1 MHSQLVDEVVEGR
14 DAFAETLPSSDS
26 GDKLVGLG
34 AFLERITIELLPMIE
49 DALRE
54 GTTGSGGT
62 ESLCETEGLSDG
74 QVGLHVDKRSSG
86 NGLLLVDDTTT
97 LGEALVDSTDGVI
110 RALDLNKEDRLLE
123 ARRGCDLRGIEHTSG
138 GGHNLAT
145 TSVDGIGVQGHV
157 VNVEADASHVLVD
170 HDTLF
175 GGPLEGSFHRILDLL
190 QVLHLLGDVDKHV
203 GTSGFRTEA
212 PNLLGII
219 RIPFVVILELAGS
232 LSLVL
237 FGGNFVF
244 LNSQSQLISE
254 RSSLTVDSVVLVG

>member
-1 MHSQLVDEVVEGR
+1 M
-14 DAFAETLPSSDS
+14 
-26 GDKLVGLG
+26 GLG
-34 AFLERITIELLPMIE
+34 TFLERITVELFPMIE

-54 GTTGSGGT
+54 GTAGSGGT
-62 ESLCETEGLSDG
+62 EGLCEAEGLSDG
-74 QVGLHVDKRSSG
+74 QIGLHVNKRGSR
-86 NGLLLVDDTTT
+86 NGFLLIDDTTT
-97 LGEALVDSTDGVI
+97 LGEALVNATDGI
-110 RALDLNKEDRLLE
+110 IGALDLNKEDRLLE

-138 GGHNLAT
+138 SGHNLTT

-203 GTSGFRTEA
+203 GTSGFRTET
-212 PNLLGII
+212 PNFLGII
-219 RIPFVVILELAGS
+219 RIPFEIVLELAGS

-237 FGGNFVF
+237 LGGNFIIF
-244 LNSQSQLISE
+244 
-254 RSSLTVDSVVLVG
+254 DS